1 MTSLHQV
8 IKGTFT
14 LELSNML
21 DTQKSAHCA
30 EDGAVGV
37 TSREGVKGTSIKARA
52 WQTLID

>member
-8 IKGTFT
+8 VKGTFA

-21 DTQKSAHCA
+21 GTQKSAHYA

-37 TSREGVKGTSIKARA
+37 TSRERVREKSFKRGYGRR
-52 WQTLID
+52 L

>member
-8 IKGTFT
+8 VKGTFT

-21 DTQKSAHCA
+21 GTQKSAHCA